1 MSIKIGAQLYTLR
14 DYCQTTDGFA
24 DTLARVADMGY
35 TTVQMSGCCA

>member
-24 DTLARVADMGY
+24 DTLARVADMAIQRFDVG
-35 TTVQMSGCCA
+35 VLCL